1 MNQAPDWL
9 SLTQEE
15 TIDPALAICDPH
27 HHLWRN
33 RPNSLPSTYL
43 LDDFLSDIHTGEH
56 NIVSSVFIECG
67 TMFSADGPVDLRPVG
82 ETQFASDMAAMS
94 ASGLYGPTRVAAGIV
109 GTAFLSAGDSVAS
122 VLDAQLE
129 AGGNRFKGIRLA
141 AARDDDPLVPDHR
154 TSPGQGLYTD
164 KMFQEGFAHL
174 APRNLSFEGWCYHTQ
189 IPELTQLAS
198 AFPDTTIILNHFGG
212 PLGVGRYADRPDDV
226 FSEWCK
232 AIGPLSER
240 PNVYAKLGG
249 LNMEINGFDWHTR
262 SKPPGSEELLTATRR
277 YYDHTID
284 LFGTDRCMFESNF
297 PVDRISCSYN
307 VLWNAFKKLTAA
319 YSPAERLQLFHGTAV
334 KVYRLNRPSP
344 ANPNVH
350 PSSSALNS
358 AGGA

>member
-1 MNQAPDWL
+1 MNPAPDWL

-15 TIDPALAICDPH
+15 TIDPPLAICDPH
-27 HHLWRN
+27 HHLWSN

-43 LDDFLSDIHTGEH
+43 LDEFLSDIHTGEH

-67 TMFSADGPVDLRPVG
+67 TMFSTDGPVDLQPVG
-82 ETQFASDMAAMS
+82 ETQFANDIAAKSTSD
-94 ASGLYGPTRVAAGIV
+94 LYGPTRVAAGIV
-109 GTAFLSAGDSVAS
+109 GTAFLSAGDRVAS
-122 VLDAQLE
+122 VLDAQLA
-129 AGGNRFKGIRLA
+129 AGGNRFKGIRQA
-141 AARDDDPLVPDHR
+141 AARDDDASVPNHR
-154 TSPGQGLYTD
+154 TCPPQGLYTD
-164 KMFQEGFAHL
+164 KTFQEGFAHL

-198 AFPDTTIILNHFGG
+198 TFPDTTIILDHFGG
-212 PLGVGRYADRPDDV
+212 PLGVGRYANRPDAV

-232 AIGPLSER
+232 AIRPLSER

-249 LNMEINGFDWHTR
+249 LNMEINGFGWHTR

-307 VLWNAFKKLTAA
+307 VLWNTFKKLTAA
-319 YSPAERLQLFHGTAV
+319 YSPAERLQLFHDTAA
-334 KVYRLNRPSP
+334 KVYRLN
-344 ANPNVH
+344 
-350 PSSSALNS
+350 
-358 AGGA
+358 

>member
-129 AGGNRFKGIRLA
+129 QGETASRAFVWRPQGMMTLQCLITGPVRVKACTRTKCFK
-141 AARDDDPLVPDHR
+141 RDLPIWHR
-154 TSPGQGLYTD
+154 
-164 KMFQEGFAHL
+164 
-174 APRNLSFEGWCYHTQ
+174 
-189 IPELTQLAS
+189 
-198 AFPDTTIILNHFGG
+198 
-212 PLGVGRYADRPDDV
+212 
-226 FSEWCK
+226 
-232 AIGPLSER
+232 
-240 PNVYAKLGG
+240 
-249 LNMEINGFDWHTR
+249 
-262 SKPPGSEELLTATRR
+262 AT
-277 YYDHTID
+277 
-284 LFGTDRCMFESNF
+284 
-297 PVDRISCSYN
+297 
-307 VLWNAFKKLTAA
+307 
-319 YSPAERLQLFHGTAV
+319 
-334 KVYRLNRPSP
+334 
-344 ANPNVH
+344 
-350 PSSSALNS
+350 
-358 AGGA
+358 